1 MVADQGAA
9 GKVLFSG
16 QPGQEEGEGESQRP
30 VSGHA
35 VASSPP
41 PHYPRPGE
49 KDKAGDTK
57 Y

>member
-1 MVADQGAA
+1 VVADQGAA

-30 VSGHA
+30 MSGHA